1 MRVCV
6 FVCVAGWEWDG
17 GGCSW
22 AGGWGSG
29 GAATFLSSAGATGE
43 KEKKKSLEMSGS
55 LRPANRNEADCQSA
69 SIVSTVNPAW
79 VSADKEQLRR
89 SNEKRGTF

>member
-1 MRVCV
+1 MEGGVRGQVCV
-6 FVCVAGWEWDG
+6 CG
-17 GGCSW
+17 GE
-22 AGGWGSG
+22 GGEGAATAAT
-29 GAATFLSSAGATGE
+29 AATFLSSAGATGE
-43 KEKKKSLEMSGS
+43 KEKKSLEMSGS

>member
-1 MRVCV
+1 MGRWVGV
-6 FVCVAGWEWDG
+6 G
-17 GGCSW
+17 GQPP
-22 AGGWGSG
+22 
-29 GAATFLSSAGATGE
+29 SSAQQERRGR
-43 KEKKKSLEMSGS
+43 KKKKKSLEMSGS

>member
-1 MRVCV
+1 MGRWV
-6 FVCVAGWEWDG
+6 G
-17 GGCSW
+17 G
-22 AGGWGSG
+22 GGWGGSHLPQLSRSDG
-29 GAATFLSSAGATGE
+29 GE
-43 KEKKKSLEMSGS
+43 RKKKSLEMSGS

-69 SIVSTVNPAW
+69 SIVSTVTPAW

>member
-1 MRVCV
+1 MRVGV

-22 AGGWGSG
+22 AGEGVGRG
-29 GAATFLSSAGATGE
+29 GQPPSSAQQEQRGR
-43 KEKKKSLEMSGS
+43 KKKSLEMSGS

-79 VSADKEQLRR
+79 VSADKKQLRR

>member
-1 MRVCV
+1 MEGGVRGQV
-6 FVCVAGWEWDG
+6 GGGRGGSHLPQLSRSDG
-17 GGCSW
+17 G
-22 AGGWGSG
+22 
-29 GAATFLSSAGATGE
+29 
-43 KEKKKSLEMSGS
+43 EKKKSLEMSGS

-79 VSADKEQLRR
+79 VSADKEQLRQ